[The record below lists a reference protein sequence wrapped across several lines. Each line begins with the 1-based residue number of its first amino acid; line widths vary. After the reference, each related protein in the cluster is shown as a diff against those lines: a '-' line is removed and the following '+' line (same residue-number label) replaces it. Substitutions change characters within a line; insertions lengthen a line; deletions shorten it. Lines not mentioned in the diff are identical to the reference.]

1 MKRIKGKLVRWHDDK
16 GYGFLAPALGGNQI
30 FIHISAFSN
39 RKRRPQVDDVVSFAI
54 AEDKQGRPCAAEAM
68 IGADEVKDEVARKR
82 NVSPIVYALG
92 VLACAAV
99 AVLIWSA
106 LLR

>member
-30 FIHISAFSN
+30 FIHISAFVN

-54 AEDKQGRPCAAEAM
+54 AEDKQGRPIAAEAT
-68 IGADEVKDEVARKR
+68 IGVDEVKEEAARKGG
-82 NVSPIVYALG
+82 VAPIAYALG
-92 VLACAAV
+92 VLVVAAL
-99 AVLIWSA
+99 AVLIWSVVVT
-106 LLR
+106 